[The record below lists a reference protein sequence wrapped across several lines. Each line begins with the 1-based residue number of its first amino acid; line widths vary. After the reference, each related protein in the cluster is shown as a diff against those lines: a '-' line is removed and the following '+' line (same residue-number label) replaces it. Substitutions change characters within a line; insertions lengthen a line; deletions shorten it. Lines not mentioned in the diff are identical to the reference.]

1 MSNMVARVQRVQN
14 GYAVMLTPE
23 AAEAL
28 HLSEGSMVEVLP
40 ITASSEESPA
50 QVEYANTEEALRA
63 FEDTLPQHE
72 AAYRELA
79 K

>member
-1 MSNMVARVQRVQN
+1 MVVHVQKVGDEFTAIIPPQVVDEFGLVDGSPLEIYPVREPANPAVR
-14 GYAVMLTPE
+14 YAT
-23 AAEAL
+23 
-28 HLSEGSMVEVLP
+28 
-40 ITASSEESPA
+40 
-50 QVEYANTEEALRA
+50 TEEALRA